1 MSVRK
6 RTWKTAA
13 GEERQA
19 WLCDYTGQSGMIV
32 VRYADDTIIGFEHQQ
47 DAERF
52 LADRRLAGRAG
63 SRTQTRI
70 GASERPVFLI

>member
-19 WLCDYTGQSGMIV
+19 WIVDY
-32 VRYADDTIIGFEHQQ
+32 
-47 DAERF
+47 DAVHKAGGLIF
-52 LADRRLAGRAG
+52 LQLWHVGRI
-63 SRTQTRI
+63 SHP
-70 GASERPVFLI
+70 SL

>member
-19 WLCDYTGQSGMIV
+19 WLCDYTGQSGKRHV
-32 VRYADDTIIGFEHQQ
+32 KTF
-47 DAERF
+47 
-52 LADRRLAGRAG
+52 
-63 SRTQTRI
+63 
-70 GASERPVFLI
+70 ASEKDADAFAKAKVEVRERIAIASRSAMPRTFG